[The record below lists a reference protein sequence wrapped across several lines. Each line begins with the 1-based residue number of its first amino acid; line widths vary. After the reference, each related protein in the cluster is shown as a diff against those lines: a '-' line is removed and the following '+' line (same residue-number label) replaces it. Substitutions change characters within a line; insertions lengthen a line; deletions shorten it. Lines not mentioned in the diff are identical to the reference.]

1 MKTNAEILKLL
12 KDARKVS
19 AFAKFLSMSRR
30 GLYNR
35 LDDQSMKANL
45 WGAYLTFVKE

>member
-12 KDARKVS
+12 KETRKMS
-19 AFAKFLSMSRR
+19 AFAKFLKMSRR